1 MKEKSKGMFQ
11 LEGTIGV
18 SLMLASLVW
27 IYPAAIFGG
36 WQIVIFFGVLFV
48 WGYLLILCAHL
59 LKLSHKFAY
68 GFYRFLEPI
77 AST

>member
-36 WQIVIFFGVLFV
+36 WKIVIFFGVLFV
-48 WGYLLILCAHL
+48 LGAFIYFVRPFS
-59 LKLSHKFAY
+59 KTYS
-68 GFYRFLEPI
+68 
-77 AST
+77 